1 VVSEHAERLEGRRAG
16 PIGVVLAGGLG
27 QRIGGSKATVMLGD
41 KPLISYPLEALA
53 SVLGRVAIIAKAE
66 TELPSLP
73 GVSVWIEPSTP
84 RHPLAGITHAL
95 RFAEGRDVL
104 VCAADLPLVTAALVQ
119 RIARADPGRSPAVVA
134 VQQGAMQP
142 LLGCYQPR
150 TVEVLRAAELGP
162 NVALRDAVAAIDPL
176 LLEVED
182 PDELFNV
189 NSRDDLVTAAA
200 LLERRANRR

>member
-1 VVSEHAERLEGRRAG
+1 MSEHAERLEGRRAG

-27 QRIGGSKATVMLGD
+27 RRIGGSKATVMLGD

-53 SVLGRVAIIAKAE
+53 SALGAVAIIAKAE

-104 VCAADLPLVTAALVQ
+104 VCAADLPFVTAALVQ

-134 VQQGAMQP
+134 VHQGAMQP

-150 TVEVLRAAELGP
+150 TVEDVPLRVRRP
-162 NVALRDAVAAIDPL
+162 LRDAVAAIDPL
-176 LLEVED
+176 LLEVAD